1 MPPFDQADFFIISM
15 SLDQTKIEELL
26 KKLTGESGL
35 AVIIADENSTAIAE
49 SNNNSMCRALSAA
62 PEFAPCC
69 AEFCGRVSE
78 MTAEAE
84 KAVEYECY
92 AGLSCSAIPFET
104 GEKRL
109 TAIVGR
115 TFLKAANYRQATERA
130 ISGDWNKFPP
140 SEFFEN
146 VLLTGSNRVI
156 EKLGKKI
163 EGLSGEE
170 KALFAVEEP
179 KKIAVND
186 ENMEIPMPDI
196 SSLIEHFHQKNTP
209 QIAENKGANVQKKRD
224 EAGELAVWRSL
235 FSSLLKLDYRQA
247 CDAILDFL
255 GKRYGLRSMMWLERR
270 ENRFETIRST
280 GTLLERK
287 VEIGVAVDDERLL
300 DAARRESVLELRE
313 RRKDDADGER
323 QTISLFPVAVGGE
336 IRSALV
342 IGDDLS
348 ENRRQKRLA
357 HFCRTVATELEILR
371 LREEISRRDW
381 ITKSV
386 GKFNES
392 LKKID
397 SEDFWIN
404 LTQICAEMLRAER
417 ASLLIFDEQQQ
428 TLKTEAAVGSPAF
441 SNAERKI
448 GERIAQK
455 TLDTGKPL
463 IAESP
468 AQIGLPAAPDGEY
481 KTDSFIVYPITI
493 GERKLAAL
501 NFTDRAGGE
510 SFNQYDLELLEAITP
525 QIAVAIDRAGLKN
538 KAGEMEQRS
547 VTDALTGLLN
557 RRYLEER
564 LIEEI
569 KRSNRYGYPMSF
581 VMIDVDEFGK
591 FNKDFGVLVG
601 DEVLRQTV
609 KAMVST
615 LRGADIAARYGGEE
629 FCVLLPQTTL
639 SEALMIAERIR
650 QSVENIRFP
659 QRQITISVGVTTFTF
674 EVSTPEQIIKT
685 SDIAL
690 RAAKQSGK
698 NNVQVFGDLSENSFI
713 EINTEQH
720 KNLS

>member
-1 MPPFDQADFFIISM
+1 M
-15 SLDQTKIEELL
+15 SLNQSKIKELL
-26 KKLTGESGL
+26 TKLTAESGL
-35 AVIIADENSTAIAE
+35 AVVIVDENSQPTAA
-49 SNNNSMCRALSAA
+49 SNNNSMCRALYSSQ
-62 PEFAPCC
+62 EFAPRC
-69 AEFCGRVSE
+69 AEFCGRVPA
-78 MTAEAE
+78 MTAHAG

-92 AGLSCSAIPFET
+92 AGLTCSAVSFAA

-115 TFLKAANYRQATERA
+115 TFLKAANYRRATERA

-140 SEFFEN
+140 SEFFDN
-146 VLLTGSNRVI
+146 VLLTGSGRVI
-156 EKLGKKI
+156 EKLVKKI
-163 EGLSGEE
+163 ENLSSEQKAFFSDEE
-170 KALFAVEEP
+170 TQTIETSAQS
-179 KKIAVND
+179 
-186 ENMEIPMPDI
+186 MEIPMPDI
-196 SSLIEHFHQKNTP
+196 SSLIAHFHQKSAP
-209 QIAENKGANVQKKRD
+209 QIAESTNLKKKRD

-235 FSSLLKLDYRQA
+235 FSSLLKLNYRQA
-247 CDAILDFL
+247 CEAILDFL
-255 GKRYGLRSMMWLERR
+255 GKRYGLHSMMWLERR
-270 ENRFETIRST
+270 DNRFETVLAT
-280 GTLLERK
+280 GAMLERR
-287 VEIGVAVDDERLL
+287 VEIGVAVDDARLIK
-300 DAARRESVLELRE
+300 AARSESALALRE
-313 RRKDDADGER
+313 RQRDANSGGHE
-323 QTISLFPVAVGGE
+323 TITLFPVAVGGE

-342 IGDDLS
+342 VGDDLGES
-348 ENRRQKRLA
+348 DRQKRLA

-381 ITKSV
+381 ITKAV

-392 LKKID
+392 LKRID

-417 ASLLIFDEQQQ
+417 ASLLIFDEKQQIF
-428 TLKTEAAVGSPAF
+428 KTEAAIGSPEF
-441 SNAERKI
+441 SNFERKI

-455 TLDTGKPL
+455 TLNAGKPL
-463 IAESP
+463 IAESA
-468 AQIGLPAAPDGEY
+468 AQIGLPAAPEGEY
-481 KTDSFIVYPITI
+481 KTDSFIVYPISI

-510 SFNQYDLELLEAITP
+510 SFNQYDLELLQAITP

-581 VMIDVDEFGK
+581 VMIDVDDFGK

-601 DEVLRQTV
+601 DEVLRRTV

-639 SEALMIAERIR
+639 NEALMIAERIR
-650 QSVENIRFP
+650 QSVENIKFP
-659 QRQITISVGVTTFTF
+659 QRQITISVGVTTFTY
-674 EVSTPEQIIKT
+674 EVSTPEQIIQT
-685 SDIAL
+685 SDTAL